1 MRGSSNRYI
10 RYTDAVIVEL
20 NGYLNLQQRQPKKT
34 FTLLIATLLELC
46 KRSVIPGA
54 AYCQFP
60 PSFRVTLAVLKL
72 VFIHASRTPLARK
85 CSLATTNHS
94 LVHLFLIISAMSNI
108 YNPVYP
114 PMKYFFFPFN
124 VTRQN
129 FLSS

>member
-54 AYCQFP
+54 AYC
-60 PSFRVTLAVLKL
+60 
-72 VFIHASRTPLARK
+72 
-85 CSLATTNHS
+85 
-94 LVHLFLIISAMSNI
+94 
-108 YNPVYP
+108 
-114 PMKYFFFPFN
+114 
-124 VTRQN
+124 
-129 FLSS
+129 